1 MEEVVQEAHTAGRG
15 NLFKIQREPMSEKPK
30 FYTWA
35 EILEKY
41 PPSEDAST
49 RWEIDRAIYIA
60 GQNLKQ
66 VRKKRN
72 VTQTALATLLK
83 VSQNRISQIERGKL
97 DAAQLGTLERYVAA
111 LGGELTVSAKF
122 GNETYVLSNNGETS
136 K

>member
-1 MEEVVQEAHTAGRG
+1 
-15 NLFKIQREPMSEKPK
+15 MSENLK

-41 PPSEDAST
+41 PPSEDANT

-66 VRKKRN
+66 VRKNRN
-72 VTQTALATLLK
+72 VTQTALAALLK

-97 DAAQLGTLERYVAA
+97 DASQLGTLERYVAA

-136 K
+136 R